1 MAALA
6 FLIELQSYI
15 IRQLY
20 ADKFDYLC
28 AGDLY

>member
-20 ADKFDYLC
+20 ADKFDYL
-28 AGDLY
+28 

>member
-6 FLIELQSYI
+6 FLIEFQSYI

-20 ADKFDYLC
+20 ADKFDYL
-28 AGDLY
+28 